1 MTRILADL
9 PDEDIEKL
17 DLRAAQQGTSR
28 AALVREAVKLFLVQH
43 DSGNDWIERFAGLWA
58 DREDIPDGVEYQQAM
73 REDRRP
79 YEDI

>member
-1 MTRILADL
+1 MRTLVDI

-17 DLRAAQQGTSR
+17 DALAKRQGKSR
-28 AALVREAVKLFLVQH
+28 AAEIREAIKLHLVQNA
-43 DSGNDWIERFAGLWA
+43 DNNDWIERWAGLWA
-58 DREDIPDGVEYQQAM
+58 GREDIPDGVEYQRAM

>member
-1 MTRILADL
+1 MRILTDI

-17 DLRAAQQGTSR
+17 DALAAKSKRSR
-28 AALVREAVKLFLVQH
+28 AAAIREAVKLYLAQN
-43 DSGNDWIERFAGLWA
+43 DNSQDWIKRGAGYWKGR
-58 DREDIPDGVEYQQAM
+58 DDIGDAVEYQRAM

>member
-1 MTRILADL
+1 MRILTDI

-17 DLRAAQQGTSR
+17 DALASKKKSSR
-28 AALVREAVKLFLVQH
+28 AAAIRDAVKLYLVQNA
-43 DSGNDWIERFAGLWA
+43 DNQDWITRGAGYWKH
-58 DREDIPDGVEYQQAM
+58 RTDIGDAVEYQRAM

>member
-1 MTRILADL
+1 MRILTDI

-17 DLRAAQQGTSR
+17 DALAKRQGKSR
-28 AALVREAVKLFLVQH
+28 AAEIREAVKLYLVQNANN
-43 DSGNDWIERFAGLWA
+43 NDWIERGFGYWA
-58 DREDIPDGVEYQQAM
+58 DRTDIGDGVEYQQAM

>member
-1 MTRILADL
+1 MRILTDI

-17 DLRAAQQGTSR
+17 DALAAKSKRSR
-28 AALVREAVKLFLVQH
+28 AAAIREAVKLYLAQN
-43 DSGNDWIERFAGLWA
+43 DNSKDWIERWAGSWA
-58 DREDIPDGVEYQQAM
+58 DRDDIPDGVEYQRAI

>member
-1 MTRILADL
+1 MRILTDI

-17 DLRAAQQGTSR
+17 DALAAREKRSR
-28 AALVREAVKLFLVQH
+28 AATIREAVKLYLVQNS
-43 DSGNDWIERFAGLWA
+43 DNNDWIERWAGLWA
-58 DREDIPDGVEYQQAM
+58 DRDDIPDGVEYQQAM